1 MILNAVIWNADPEI
15 FSLGTLSL
23 RWYGLLFALG
33 FVIGYFI
40 FQNFFKRESISYEY
54 LDKLLVYMAVGT
66 IVGARLGHCF
76 FYDPKYYLSNPLEIL
91 EVWKG
96 GLASHGAAIGI
107 LLALWLFVRKYKFSY
122 VWLLD
127 RIVIPVAL
135 AGAFIRTGNLMNSE
149 IYGVATRSTNGFIY
163 VHDLTRQLERL
174 KAVNSIHYRVTGDT
188 LTDGK
193 ALPMEI
199 QVTLGPQLRD
209 SSSAAL
215 FAELRLREYLANDPL
230 VEETDFYYPPD
241 KGFQYKIEKNA
252 KGRYVV
258 TAHFMGVPKYPT
270 QIFEALSYFIIF
282 LLLYGLYLRFGTSL
296 NRGFLLGLFLTLV
309 FTARFLIEFIKEFQ
323 SAFEANLPLN
333 MGQLLSIPFI
343 VLGILIVIL
352 SLQKKIKWDY
362 FLERRL

>member
-1 MILNAVIWNADPEI
+1 MNLNAVIWNTDPEI
-15 FSLGTLSL
+15 FSLGTLTL

-40 FQNFFKRESISYEY
+40 FQKFFKNEGISYEY

-76 FYDPKYYLSNPLEIL
+76 FYDPKYYLSNPIEIL

-107 LLALWLFVRKYKFSY
+107 LLALWLFLRKYKFSY
-122 VWLLD
+122 MWLLD

-149 IYGVATRSTNGFIY
+149 IYGVATKSTKGFIY
-163 VHDLTRQLERL
+163 IHDLTRQLERL
-174 KAVNSIHYRVTGDT
+174 KAVNSISYRVTGDS
-188 LTDGK
+188 LTDGR
-193 ALPMEI
+193 ALPMEVQI
-199 QVTLGPQLRD
+199 TLGAQLRD

-215 FAELRLREYLANDPL
+215 FAELRLREYLANNPL
-230 VEETDFYYPPD
+230 IEETDFYYPPD
-241 KGFQYKIEKNA
+241 KDFRYKIEKNA

-258 TAHFMGVPKYPT
+258 TAYFMGIPKYPT
-270 QIFEALSYFIIF
+270 QIFEALSYLAIF
-282 LLLYGLYLRFGTSL
+282 LLLYGLYLKYSIGL
-296 NRGFLLGLFLTLV
+296 NKGFLFGMFLFLV

-343 VLGILIVIL
+343 IAGIYFIVL
-352 SLQKKIKWDY
+352 SSKKKEKSIHFAEKV
-362 FLERRL
+362 

>member
-1 MILNAVIWNADPEI
+1 MILNAVIWNANPEI

-33 FVIGYFI
+33 FVIGYII
-40 FQNFFKRESISYEY
+40 FQNFFKREGISYEY

-122 VWLLD
+122 LWLLD
-127 RIVIPVAL
+127 RIVITVAL

-149 IYGVATRSTNGFIY
+149 IYGVATKSTKGFIY
-163 VHDLTRQLERL
+163 VHDLTRQLEKL
-174 KAVNSIHYRVTGDT
+174 KAVNTIHYRVTGDS

-193 ALPMEI
+193 ALPMEV

-209 SSSAAL
+209 SSAAAL
-215 FAELRLREYLANDPL
+215 FAELRLREYLANNPL
-230 VEETDFYYPPD
+230 VEETDFYYSPD
-241 KGFQYKIEKNA
+241 KDFRYHIEKNA

-258 TAHFMGVPKYPT
+258 TAYFFGVPKYPT
-270 QIFEALSYFIIF
+270 QIFEALSYFAIF
-282 LLLYGLYLRFGTSL
+282 LLLYGFYLKYGTGL
-296 NRGFLLGLFLTLV
+296 NKGFLFGLFLTLV
-309 FTARFLIEFIKEFQ
+309 FTARFFIEFIKEFQ

-343 VLGILIVIL
+343 VAGIYFIVQ
-352 SLQKKIKWDY
+352 SVYKKEKSVH
-362 FLERRL
+362 LPEKE